1 MASTG
6 STYVWAQFTWAQ
18 VEAILV
24 VASGVDRHPG
34 ELSRHLPSVGERAAF
49 RAAITTL
56 TTLHAAAKAAQ
67 IEKRF

>member
-1 MASTG
+1 VASTG

-18 VEAILV
+18 VEAILA
-24 VASGVDRHPG
+24 VASGVDRHG